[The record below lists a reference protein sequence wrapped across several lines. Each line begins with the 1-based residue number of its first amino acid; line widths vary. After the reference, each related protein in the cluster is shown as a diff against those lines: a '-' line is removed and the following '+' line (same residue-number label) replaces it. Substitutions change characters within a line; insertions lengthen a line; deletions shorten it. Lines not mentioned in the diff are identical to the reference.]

1 MRSASLLEFF
11 AARSGVHLLT
21 FEDGARRGETS
32 GAETSG
38 AETSGAE
45 TSGTEISG
53 SGKNRVART
62 SKILLPRHRRD
73 WASRCLRNTRRL
85 LSGTLLLTDRF
96 CSAACR
102 SRVESAIGGERYAIS
117 VVEHFWCA
125 PYLSLLRPLSGQVIL
140 DLHNVESILHE
151 RCALSEPWPQSMA
164 HRLFAQSAR
173 RAEERLLGGFD
184 LILVPSGD
192 DARIVRNRAPE
203 ANVRVFPN
211 ALPSM
216 VQPSP
221 PEEHVIAFSGN
232 FEYHPNV
239 TAVRHFS
246 RKIWPLL
253 RRADPG
259 LRWRLIGKNERSVRK
274 FVSAGDRIECTGR
287 VDNALEELA
296 RAKVVV
302 VPLLAGSGT
311 RIKILEAWAAGRAVV
326 STKIGA
332 EGLPAV
338 DGENIRIVDDPATT
352 VKVILDLLSDER
364 QRRRLGEAGRRTYE
378 QSGCWSAAWKELSA
392 LMGTPFSVRP
402 FAKTI

>member
-1 MRSASLLEFF
+1 MLHGSAGEPRLAGPAPSMLKPSTDSERVLFLSPENPYPIEGGGQMRSASLLEFF

-21 FEDGARRGETS
+21 FEDGARRGETRVLKT

-85 LSGTLLLTDRF
+85 LSGTLPLTDRF

-173 RAEERLLGGFD
+173 
-184 LILVPSGD
+184 
-192 DARIVRNRAPE
+192 AR
-203 ANVRVFPN
+203 
-211 ALPSM
+211 
-216 VQPSP
+216 
-221 PEEHVIAFSGN
+221 
-232 FEYHPNV
+232 
-239 TAVRHFS
+239 
-246 RKIWPLL
+246 
-253 RRADPG
+253 
-259 LRWRLIGKNERSVRK
+259 
-274 FVSAGDRIECTGR
+274 
-287 VDNALEELA
+287 
-296 RAKVVV
+296 
-302 VPLLAGSGT
+302 
-311 RIKILEAWAAGRAVV
+311 GRA
-326 STKIGA
+326 T
-332 EGLPAV
+332 P
-338 DGENIRIVDDPATT
+338 
-352 VKVILDLLSDER
+352 
-364 QRRRLGEAGRRTYE
+364 GR
-378 QSGCWSAAWKELSA
+378 
-392 LMGTPFSVRP
+392 F
-402 FAKTI
+402 